1 MRQQLLLFGR
11 VARAPE
17 TDPLRRLTF
26 VPGSLLPATGYY
38 VRRVGRPRNE
48 WAVMLEKEARKVHAS
63 FDQIIYGD
71 SEWKAAVY
79 GYYMGTL

>member
-26 VPGSLLPATGYY
+26 VPGSVRPATGQY

-48 WAVMLEKEARKVHAS
+48 WAVMLEKEAHKMHTNFNQMVHNEM
-63 FDQIIYGD
+63 
-71 SEWKAAVY
+71 EWKSAVTDY
-79 GYYMGTL
+79 CMCA